1 MGKYCTH
8 CGKELHTGA
17 RFCAKC
23 GAPVL
28 DGSVNPVPVEQP
40 KPVAHTQTTSEVQP
54 KEYTPSLE
62 IPKRKSAAAPKRNNG
77 RNALCIM
84 LSVLLVIQIAAVALY
99 GWPGFMV
106 GGKGAF
112 VETEKAIV
120 SVDNTSITLSGVRI
134 DVNPLNL
141 IDGEKELVVSRKK
154 QSVDEATGLTA
165 VEYDIKLGD
174 MHHLYA
180 PLTITVPYDKK
191 TAAGGDAVLEHY
203 NSDYG
208 MWIPQSTV
216 NNGDGTVSANLISL
230 SPVKL
235 LYLGDD
241 YPSDV
246 FYISEKGSNYAKMVV
261 NHRYWDIIKYLP
273 RDDAKTIVKDFVENG
288 NTKNSMPWA
297 ENIFSSASIDMTNNI
312 YSIFDE
318 LVNTAASFTN
328 LTSMQMRFT
337 AEKVSKGISV
347 VGLGIALTQLGI
359 DLYNSNGNDRTAAVN
374 LYKNIF
380 SSSGSLFTYMTGYG
394 SLPFSATFV
403 GVAVVAFGLD
413 YGVQMAE
420 EYKETV
426 NKAIFDQYY
435 KDYAKFDENYW
446 YNLFVET
453 YIKAWQNGM
462 ASVEGV
468 EVAHKTV
475 LDAMEENTQKFWKDV
490 FREGSDALT
499 FAVGAASQTN
509 YYKPTEEQK
518 TEYIEAYRRYM
529 NMRFR
534 EKVVPWIE
542 QYLLEQ
548 QQDALYASLG
558 KLCEP
563 FNEFYSVQ
571 VQEIAPYDSGDPCK
585 YQEYTI
591 RFGNESGFTLIDIP
605 DTWTLYSP
613 QDDDQWAVKSEFT
626 YLSYLLAGAPDKI
639 MLFPKD
645 SDATNPEDAVL
656 TKTFDWD
663 PNDAYKLCVIDLV
676 EVGIPWDFDFYGVS
690 IPSPKSYSLYERK
703 TITDTIEPERTVA
716 RISNMSYDDY
726 IAYCKTIVSLPGWQY
741 HEDFEDETLANL
753 PDEASIGYNPVYVT
767 GKLPGLPLVTIVY
780 KPEARVSEDDPWNF
794 SFTVYPV
801 WED

>member
-28 DGSVNPVPVEQP
+28 DGSVSPVPAEQP
-40 KPVAHTQTTSEVQP
+40 KPVAHTQTKSEVQP
-54 KEYTPSLE
+54 KESTPPLE
-62 IPKRKSAAAPKRNNG
+62 IPKIKSTTAPKRNNG

-120 SVDNTSITLSGVRI
+120 SVDNASITLSGVRI

-318 LVNTAASFTN
+318 LLNTAASFTN

-337 AEKVSKGISV
+337 AEKVSKGVSV

-394 SLPFSATFV
+394 SLPFSAAFV

-490 FREGSDALT
+490 FREA
-499 FAVGAASQTN
+499 
-509 YYKPTEEQK
+509 
-518 TEYIEAYRRYM
+518 M
-529 NMRFR
+529 
-534 EKVVPWIE
+534 
-542 QYLLEQ
+542 
-548 QQDALYASLG
+548 
-558 KLCEP
+558 
-563 FNEFYSVQ
+563 
-571 VQEIAPYDSGDPCK
+571 
-585 YQEYTI
+585 
-591 RFGNESGFTLIDIP
+591 
-605 DTWTLYSP
+605 
-613 QDDDQWAVKSEFT
+613 
-626 YLSYLLAGAPDKI
+626 
-639 MLFPKD
+639 
-645 SDATNPEDAVL
+645 
-656 TKTFDWD
+656 
-663 PNDAYKLCVIDLV
+663 
-676 EVGIPWDFDFYGVS
+676 
-690 IPSPKSYSLYERK
+690 
-703 TITDTIEPERTVA
+703 
-716 RISNMSYDDY
+716 
-726 IAYCKTIVSLPGWQY
+726 
-741 HEDFEDETLANL
+741 H
-753 PDEASIGYNPVYVT
+753 
-767 GKLPGLPLVTIVY
+767 
-780 KPEARVSEDDPWNF
+780 
-794 SFTVYPV
+794 
-801 WED
+801 